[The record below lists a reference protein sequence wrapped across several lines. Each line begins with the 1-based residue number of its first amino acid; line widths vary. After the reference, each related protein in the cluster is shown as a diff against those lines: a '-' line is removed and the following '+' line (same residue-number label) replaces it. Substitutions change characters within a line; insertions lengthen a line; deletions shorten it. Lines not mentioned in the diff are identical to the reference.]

1 MPGPGELIIILC
13 IVLVI
18 FGAGKLPMIGD
29 ALGKTIKNFKRAS
42 VADDEI
48 EVNKTAS
55 LSSAKSSKELDS
67 SSSDDGEFEEVVVRR
82 RIKKD
87 VAS

>member
-1 MPGPGELIIILC
+1 MPGPGELIIILA